1 MAPTHYTMSWSR
13 FKQNYFTNAALGLS
27 LDISRMPFPD
37 GYLAQIEVPMKKA
50 FADMAALEKGAIA
63 NPDENRMVGHYWLR
77 APHLAPTKELSK
89 EITGTLAAI
98 KDFTAKIH
106 SGAIAGPRGK
116 FKNLLVI
123 GIGGSALGPQ
133 LVTHA
138 LGQPGKDRMAVYFF
152 DNTDPDGIDY
162 ALASLAGQLPDT
174 LAVVISKSGGTV
186 ETRNGMLEAAA
197 AFKAAGLNYAK
208 HFVAVTGVGSKLDQI
223 ATKEG
228 WIARFPMWD

>member
-1 MAPTHYTMSWSR
+1 MVASTHYTMSWSR

-77 APHLAPTKELSK
+77 APHLAPTKELTQ

-106 SGAIAGPRGK
+106 SGAIAGPRG
-116 FKNLLVI
+116 
-123 GIGGSALGPQ
+123 S
-133 LVTHA
+133 
-138 LGQPGKDRMAVYFF
+138 
-152 DNTDPDGIDY
+152 
-162 ALASLAGQLPDT
+162 
-174 LAVVISKSGGTV
+174 
-186 ETRNGMLEAAA
+186 
-197 AFKAAGLNYAK
+197 
-208 HFVAVTGVGSKLDQI
+208 
-223 ATKEG
+223 
-228 WIARFPMWD
+228 